1 MNMESFRTEIEDP
14 IVQKEIVDLERK
26 LLYSKKARLM
36 SVFAVSF
43 STWCLRTAKKGRF
56 GLNYHLEK

>member
-14 IVQKEIVDLERK
+14 IVQKEIVDLEK

-36 SVFAVSF
+36 TSVFAVF
-43 STWCLRTAKKGRF
+43 V
-56 GLNYHLEK
+56 

>member
-26 LLYSKKARLM
+26 IKARLMM
-36 SVFAVSF
+36 SVFAVF
-43 STWCLRTAKKGRF
+43 V
-56 GLNYHLEK
+56 

>member
-36 SVFAVSF
+36 TSVFVRLARGVYDS
-43 STWCLRTAKKGRF
+43 AKKAF
-56 GLNYHLEK
+56 K

>member
-36 SVFAVSF
+36 TSVFAVF
-43 STWCLRTAKKGRF
+43 V
-56 GLNYHLEK
+56 